1 MKKIVVFACC
11 FACFNGYCK
20 NFQVNSSDVMALEDE
35 VRSLT
40 GKVEVLERT
49 VSDLKHEIEQMKEEQ
64 AQHAIKEQNDKVL
77 NAVKEKQPEEL
88 IKIADNM
95 IEENKYSEARK
106 LLQTF
111 INNNSR
117 SIFIGKMRFFIGK
130 SYFREE
136 NYKSAAQ
143 EFLDSYVANAKGAKA
158 AEALYMLALSFAK
171 LSKNNRA
178 KESLKKVIADY
189 PGSGEILRK
198 AKEKLEELEKRTSP
212 KKTSAGKN
220 K

>member
-1 MKKIVVFACC
+1 MKKFVIFACC
-11 FACFNGYCK
+11 FSCFSGYCRD
-20 NFQVNSSDVMALEDE
+20 FQVNSSDVMAIEDE

-49 VSDLKHEIEQMKEEQ
+49 VSDLKHEIEQMREEQ

-95 IEENKYSEARK
+95 IEENKCSKARK

-111 INNNSR
+111 IDNNPQ
-117 SIFIGKMRFFIGK
+117 SIFVGKMRFFMGK

-136 NYKSAAQ
+136 NYKSAAK

-158 AEALYMLALSFAK
+158 AEALYMLALSFVE
-171 LSKNNRA
+171 LSKTNRA

-189 PGSGEILRK
+189 PSSGEILRK
-198 AKEKLEELEKRTSP
+198 AKEKLEELEKRVPS
-212 KKTSAGKN
+212 KKTSASKN